1 MKIVYEAD
9 DGTRFNTQLECESFE
24 KKDSLINHIN
34 YYCCET
40 YDENYGRA
48 FIQVGNVEDYIM
60 SNISAINEII
70 ESMKK

>member
-24 KKDSLINHIN
+24 KKNSLINHIN

-40 YDENYGRA
+40 FDENYGKS
-48 FIQVGNVEDYIM
+48 FIGAGNVEDYIM
-60 SNISAINEII
+60 SNIHDINKII
-70 ESMKK
+70 ESMTK

>member
-24 KKDSLINHIN
+24 KKNSLINHIN
-34 YYCCET
+34 YYCIGT

-60 SNISAINEII
+60 SNISAIIEI
-70 ESMKK
+70 MKK